1 MLRLPAAAVLA
12 VHGLIHFIGL
22 FAYWQLATFEQLRY
36 TTTVLNG
43 SLDVGEVG
51 IRLVG
56 VGWAAAGTLLL
67 AGAWLVVRRDRGTLP
82 VVVAATAVST
92 VLCTLG
98 LPDAVLGLVV
108 DLALIAVLALRLWP
122 EARPLRVVRR

>member
-36 TTTVLNG
+36 STTVLNG

-67 AGAWLVVRRDRGTLP
+67 AGAWLVVRRDRRTLP

-92 VLCTLG
+92 VMCTLG

>member
-36 TTTVLNG
+36 STTVLNG